1 MVLLSTVSQYF
12 DTVLQCFWHCFT
24 ITLRY
29 SGALP
34 DDSADAAPSEAEL
47 YEDLDFGDQSP
58 NCKFLEYSHFA
69 CVIVHLENHFHWW
82 ISRSKKFLE
91 CPPSCDGVSNTVW
104 HSYKLLLSF
113 REEIWHY
120 VCHLMFYLSL
130 HPSVFTSTQQ
140 LCFRKLTTTPQFQEG
155 GDP

>member
-1 MVLLSTVSQYF
+1 MVLLSTVSQCF

-58 NCKFLEYSHFA
+58 IDYYE
-69 CVIVHLENHFHWW
+69 
-82 ISRSKKFLE
+82 
-91 CPPSCDGVSNTVW
+91 D
-104 HSYKLLLSF
+104 
-113 REEIWHY
+113 EE
-120 VCHLMFYLSL
+120 MS
-130 HPSVFTSTQQ
+130 
-140 LCFRKLTTTPQFQEG
+140 EG
-155 GDP
+155 DIADD

>member
-1 MVLLSTVSQYF
+1 MVLLSTVSKYF

-58 NCKFLEYSHFA
+58 IDYYE
-69 CVIVHLENHFHWW
+69 
-82 ISRSKKFLE
+82 
-91 CPPSCDGVSNTVW
+91 D
-104 HSYKLLLSF
+104 
-113 REEIWHY
+113 EE
-120 VCHLMFYLSL
+120 MS
-130 HPSVFTSTQQ
+130 
-140 LCFRKLTTTPQFQEG
+140 EG
-155 GDP
+155 DIADD